1 MKVFPQKELELSV
14 TSKFTKLLI
23 AFNFLPI
30 YVNEQLS
37 DAKFAW
43 ISLRTLLFILV
54 SYSPSFLV
62 GVLWLSQIDFII
74 EYLEVWNE
82 FNKKERF
89 RSIKSSSRFWW
100 CMYRVSTKKVQFSPP
115 DSKAKVNFFCG
126 HPVYPTILIYG

>member
-43 ISLRTLLFILV
+43 TSLRTLLFILV
-54 SYSPSFLV
+54 SYSPSFSV
-62 GVLWLSQIDFII
+62 GALWLSQIGFII
-74 EYLEVWNE
+74 EYLEV
-82 FNKKERF
+82 
-89 RSIKSSSRFWW
+89 
-100 CMYRVSTKKVQFSPP
+100 
-115 DSKAKVNFFCG
+115 
-126 HPVYPTILIYG
+126 